1 MSKEEITKD
10 FYFETWKGGFQ
21 DQILRGEFWQDTRDL
36 YLAGTGNVTT
46 SQQMESL
53 KEDNVTD
60 HAIIVNLDKNVPQRV
75 RMYVWIEG
83 QDVDCVREAALETLI
98 IGIELAG
105 STLK

>member
-1 MSKEEITKD
+1 
-10 FYFETWKGGFQ
+10 
-21 DQILRGEFWQDTRDL
+21 
-36 YLAGTGNVTT
+36 
-46 SQQMESL
+46 MESL

-75 RMYVWIEG
+75 SMYVWIEG
-83 QDVDCVREAALETLI
+83 HDVDCVREAALETLI